1 MSCLLVL
8 AMIEGADPRNEVQ
21 AALAVQMALTHAFA
35 QTVLLRAARVD
46 QIPAIR

>member
-21 AALAVQMALTHAFA
+21 ATLAVQMALTHAFA

-46 QIPAIR
+46 QIPAIQ